1 MTDVRP
7 IKSVN
12 WNMKTNHQYI
22 PKPKI
27 AGGNIKATSHDVATK
42 LNL

>member
-27 AGGNIKATSHDVATK
+27 AGGNIKKPHLTTWL
-42 LNL
+42 LN